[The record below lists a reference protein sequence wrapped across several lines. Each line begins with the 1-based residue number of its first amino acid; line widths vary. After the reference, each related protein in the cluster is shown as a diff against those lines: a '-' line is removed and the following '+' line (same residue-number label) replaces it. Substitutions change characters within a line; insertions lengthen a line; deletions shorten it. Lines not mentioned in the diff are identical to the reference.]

1 MEGNSPVFT
10 INNIVLTERELKKFQ
25 QLVYEWAGIHMSDA
39 KSSLIAGRLLKR
51 LRFYK
56 LETYQEYIDIV
67 LDSQYQEEKQIMVNL
82 LTTNETYFFR
92 EDAHLEYLNDI
103 IIPNIDT
110 KYGTFRVWSA
120 AASSG
125 QEAYSISMILADS
138 LKNNTWEIF
147 GSDINEAVLKKARE
161 GLYPIEA
168 AQKIPQQYLKK
179 YCLKGVRSQEGKF
192 TVIDEL
198 KRHIRFEKFNLN
210 EPFSDIGFFDV
221 IFLRNVMIYFNVET
235 KQKLIDR
242 IINVLKPDGFLIVG
256 HSESL
261 NSLDHN
267 LKTIVPTVYKRK

>member
-1 MEGNSPVFT
+1 MEGQSPVYS
-10 INNIVLTERELKKFQ
+10 ISDISLTVAELKKIQ
-25 QLVYEWAGIHMSDA
+25 QLVYDWAGIHMSDA

-56 LETYQEYIDIV
+56 IKTYQEYIDIV
-67 LDSQYQEEKQIMVNL
+67 LEPQNKAEKQIMVNL

-92 EDAHLEYLNDI
+92 EDSHLEYLNDI
-103 IIPNIDT
+103 ILPSIDT

-125 QEAYSISMILADS
+125 QEAYSISMILADT
-138 LKNNTWEIF
+138 LKAGTWEIF
-147 GSDINEAVLKKARE
+147 GTDINEDVLEKARD

-168 AQKIPQQYLKK
+168 AQKIPQRYLKK

-198 KRHIRFEKFNLN
+198 KKHITFEKFNLN
-210 EPFSDIGFFDV
+210 EPFHDIGFFDV
-221 IFLRNVMIYFNVET
+221 IFLRNVMIYFNMET

-261 NSLDHN
+261 NSLKHD
-267 LKTIVPTVYKRK
+267 LRTVVPTVYKRK